1 MTERTLSPARA
12 KAFYDRF
19 GRKQDAQ
26 AFYEDAALDE
36 LVSHASLGTARTV
49 FELGCGTG
57 RLAVTLLR
65 ERLPEAAAYFAA
77 DLSTTMVRLAAERV
91 RPFADRSVVLQIAG
105 GRGFLPLADT
115 SADRFVSTYVL
126 DLLDEAA
133 AAAVVTEAHRLLV
146 PGGKLCVVGITPGR
160 TVPSRLVMA
169 AWALVQRISPAAVG
183 GCRPIESVRLL
194 PPSRWQI
201 DHHQVV
207 TSYGIAS
214 EVVVA
219 SKL

>member
-26 AFYEDAALDE
+26 AFYEDAALDD
-36 LVSHASLGTARTV
+36 LVSHASFGTARTV

-65 ERLPEAAAYFAA
+65 ERLPEAAA
-77 DLSTTMVRLAAERV
+77 
-91 RPFADRSVVLQIAG
+91 
-105 GRGFLPLADT
+105 
-115 SADRFVSTYVL
+115 
-126 DLLDEAA
+126 
-133 AAAVVTEAHRLLV
+133 AAVM
-146 PGGKLCVVGITPGR
+146 G
-160 TVPSRLVMA
+160 
-169 AWALVQRISPAAVG
+169 AWALAQRISPAAVG
-183 GCRPIESVRLL
+183 GCRPIESRRQ
-194 PPSRWQI
+194 PSPSRWRI

-219 SKL
+219 SKIERAG